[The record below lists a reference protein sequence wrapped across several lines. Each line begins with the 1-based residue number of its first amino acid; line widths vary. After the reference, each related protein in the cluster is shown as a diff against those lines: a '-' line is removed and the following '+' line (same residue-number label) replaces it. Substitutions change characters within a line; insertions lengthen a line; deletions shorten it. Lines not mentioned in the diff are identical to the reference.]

1 MVGPFDQSVLDGI
14 GEGVNHFLDDVRW
27 VDEADDAGLLG
38 GPEVLPA
45 TAQGVLALGEE
56 LVEML
61 EKGGVVSVG
70 VFDPGVMVVA
80 HGGREDDANA
90 VALGGDGETVD
101 ERVVGPVVG
110 AHEELP
116 LGATSGDH
124 VGPSGK
130 DVARDRQVCLST
142 TLRPS
147 CTRNQP
153 WSGSPGQFSSKH
165 SSAFALGVDM
175 PRSIAFVFAFLIAI
189 PGMATPGLLAVTPE
203 TINGVWESPDFAA
216 GRFYRL
222 EIRHP
227 HATLIVASA
236 KKERGDFIFFSEKIS
251 VSRGKVEID
260 AREKDTGMRMLVDGK
275 GQAGELSGILTLSL
289 QVREDSKAPLLRA
302 WRESSRGFWKRES
315 WSRMAELASAEKRA
329 EELSREGK

>member
-1 MVGPFDQSVLDGI
+1 
-14 GEGVNHFLDDVRW
+14 
-27 VDEADDAGLLG
+27 
-38 GPEVLPA
+38 
-45 TAQGVLALGEE
+45 
-56 LVEML
+56 
-61 EKGGVVSVG
+61 
-70 VFDPGVMVVA
+70 
-80 HGGREDDANA
+80 
-90 VALGGDGETVD
+90 
-101 ERVVGPVVG
+101 
-110 AHEELP
+110 
-116 LGATSGDH
+116 
-124 VGPSGK
+124 
-130 DVARDRQVCLST
+130 
-142 TLRPS
+142 
-147 CTRNQP
+147 
-153 WSGSPGQFSSKH
+153 
-165 SSAFALGVDM
+165 M

-260 AREKDTGMRMLVDGK
+260 AREKDTGMRMLVDGN
-275 GQAGELSGILTLSL
+275 GQASELSGILTLSL